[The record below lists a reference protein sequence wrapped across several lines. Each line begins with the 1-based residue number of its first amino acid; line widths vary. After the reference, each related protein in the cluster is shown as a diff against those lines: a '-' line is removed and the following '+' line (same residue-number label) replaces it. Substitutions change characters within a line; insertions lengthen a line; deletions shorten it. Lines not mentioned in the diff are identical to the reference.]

1 MTRSRRF
8 LALLPLLLLPLTACG
23 GDGDGTDGGGD
34 REELGI
40 DVESTPEAGEAVG
53 TDLVSF
59 ELPEDWAVLDQ
70 EQVGDQVGDEDNP
83 VVGDLAERM
92 GMDPAALAQ
101 QMQAVELFAAA
112 PGDAVDG
119 FVTNVNVVEQASPPG
134 GVPEGDGMRPQLET
148 FADEVGEIDPLDAG
162 DLEGVR
168 ATYVLETGGQ
178 RVNGVQL
185 YVEVDDEVSIITVSA
200 SDADDAAEVADT
212 IEDSLVRAG

>member
-8 LALLPLLLLPLTACG
+8 LALLPLLLLPLSACG
-23 GDGDGTDGGGD
+23 GDEGGDD
-34 REELGI
+34 REELGV
-40 DVESTPEAGEAVG
+40 DVESTPAAGESVG

-70 EQVGDQVGDEDNP
+70 DQVGDKVGDEDNP
-83 VVGDLAERM
+83 VVEDLADRM
-92 GMDPAALAQ
+92 GLDPAALAQ
-101 QMQAVELFAAA
+101 QMQSVELFAAA
-112 PGDAVDG
+112 PGGAVDG

-134 GVPEGDGMRPQLET
+134 GVPEGDALRPQLET
-148 FADEVGEIDPLDAG
+148 FADEVGDIEPLEAG

-185 YVEVDDEVSIITVSA
+185 YVEVDDQVSIITVSA
-200 SDADDAAEVADT
+200 RDADDAEDVADT
-212 IEDSLVRAG
+212 IEDSLALAG

>member
-8 LALLPLLLLPLTACG
+8 LALLPLLLLPLSACG
-23 GDGDGTDGGGD
+23 GDDGGSGD
-34 REELGI
+34 DRQELGV
-40 DVESTPEAGEAVG
+40 DVESTPEAGESVG

-70 EQVGDQVGDEDNP
+70 DQVGEKVGDEDNP
-83 VVGDLAERM
+83 VVEDLADRM
-92 GMDPAALAQ
+92 GLDPAALAQ

-112 PGDAVDG
+112 PGGAVDG

-134 GVPEGDGMRPQLET
+134 GVPEGDGLRPQLET
-148 FADEVGEIDPLDAG
+148 FADEVGDIEPLEAG

-185 YVEVDDEVSIITVSA
+185 YVEVDDQVSIITVSA
-200 SDADDAAEVADT
+200 RDADDAEDVADT
-212 IEDSLVRAG
+212 IEDSLALAG